1 MKVMKQIVVSTSSI
15 WVMKIMRQITVST
28 SIAWVMEATRQILQ
42 LHSSLQV
49 LLKRKK
55 RKENFVLFSDQN
67 GSLLRRQPRAMTI
80 GHSPTGALM
89 SLHS

>member
-1 MKVMKQIVVSTSSI
+1 MEVTKQIDVSTSSV

-28 SIAWVMEATRQILQ
+28 SIAWVMEVTRQMLQ
-42 LHSSLQV
+42 LHGSLQV

-67 GSLLRRQPRAMTI
+67 GSLSRRQLGAITI
-80 GHSPTGALM
+80 GHSPTGAFM